1 MAGCLVLLMLAGA
14 AVPAIAQQGSG
25 SEPAARERAE
35 AERELAEAQRR
46 LEEAARE
53 VAELSMQISGPVVE
67 EIRRIHVAGPGRAML
82 GVNVGNAEPGV
93 NGAKVIS
100 VSPGGPAAEAG
111 VKAGDL
117 IVAINGK
124 QLGSSRDLI
133 TEMRRVEP
141 GDTVDL
147 DLRRGGSTELKVGV
161 ETKPSEEMV
170 FFGGGPG
177 GPGGLEWQEEGMPP
191 LPHFLSGPFGDAE
204 LVPMSPGLGRYFGT
218 DKGLLVVHAPKATGT
233 DLEDGDVIL
242 AIGGRE
248 PQNPGHALRI
258 LGSYQPGET
267 VELKV
272 LRQKK
277 ERTVKLTVPEGP
289 RIERH
294 IRMVAPPA
302 PPAPPPRAA
311 GGQAAVIM
319 CAAHAP
325 RRFLL

>member
-1 MAGCLVLLMLAGA
+1 MKTRWMASCVLLLMLAA
-14 AVPAIAQQGSG
+14 AVAPVMAQQAGG
-25 SEPAARERAE
+25 AEAAARERAE

-93 NGAKVIS
+93 NGAKVIG

-124 QLGSSRDLI
+124 QLGSSRDLVFQ
-133 TEMRRVEP
+133 MRQVEP

-147 DLRRGGSTELKVGV
+147 DLKRGPTTELKVGV
-161 ETKPSEEMV
+161 VTKPSEEMV
-170 FFGGGPG
+170 FAGG
-177 GPGGLEWQEEGMPP
+177 GPGGLEWQQEGMPP

-204 LVPMSPGLGRYFGT
+204 LASMSPGLGRYFGT
-218 DKGLLVVHAPKATGT
+218 DKGLLVVHAPKATGA

-258 LGSYQPGET
+258 LGSYQPGEA

-289 RIERH
+289 QIERH

-302 PPAPPPRAA
+302 PPAPPVPPARPADK
-311 GGQAAVIM
+311 
-319 CAAHAP
+319 P
-325 RRFLL
+325 L

>member
-1 MAGCLVLLMLAGA
+1 MKTRLTASCVVLLILAA
-14 AVPAIAQQGSG
+14 AVAPAMAQQEEGAQ
-25 SEPAARERAE
+25 EAARERAE

-82 GVNVGNAEPGV
+82 GINVGNAEPGI

-133 TEMRRVEP
+133 FQMRQVEP
-141 GDTVDL
+141 GDSVDL
-147 DLRRGGSTELKVGV
+147 DLKRGATTELKVGV
-161 ETKPSEEMV
+161 VTKPSEEMV
-170 FFGGGPG
+170 FVGGGPG
-177 GPGGLEWQEEGMPP
+177 GFEWQGEGMPP

-302 PPAPPPRAA
+302 PPAAPAPPARP
-311 GGQAAVIM
+311 GDK
-319 CAAHAP
+319 P
-325 RRFLL
+325 L

>member
-1 MAGCLVLLMLAGA
+1 
-14 AVPAIAQQGSG
+14 
-25 SEPAARERAE
+25 
-35 AERELAEAQRR
+35 
-46 LEEAARE
+46 
-53 VAELSMQISGPVVE
+53 
-67 EIRRIHVAGPGRAML
+67 
-82 GVNVGNAEPGV
+82 VGNAEPGAK
-93 NGAKVIS
+93 GAKVIS

-117 IVAINGK
+117 IVSINGK

-133 TEMRRVEP
+133 FQMRQVEP
-141 GDTVDL
+141 GETVDL
-147 DLRRGGSTELKVGV
+147 LLKRGATTELKVGV
-161 ETKPSEEMV
+161 VTKPSEEMV
-170 FFGGGPG
+170 FVGGGPG
-177 GPGGLEWQEEGMPP
+177 AFGWQGEGMPP

-204 LVPMSPGLGRYFGT
+204 LVSMSPGLGRYFGT
-218 DKGLLVVHAPKATGT
+218 DKGLLVVHAPKATGA

-258 LGSYQPGET
+258 LGSYQPGEA

-289 RIERH
+289 QIERH

-302 PPAPPPRAA
+302 PPAPPVPPAR
-311 GGQAAVIM
+311 
-319 CAAHAP
+319 P
-325 RRFLL
+325 DDKPL